1 MHGTS
6 SRVFTFKLIEEVD
19 LWLLHM
25 QMDAKL
31 KHDTEVHITE
41 VSKHGSKHLA
51 ALAGLQTLTI
61 VGGNTIGAE
70 GCKHL
75 AALAG
80 LQTLTIESNNEIGA
94 EGCKYLAALT
104 WLQSLCPLDLIRFSI
119 CCSLLAASTAAL
131 LHSTLEKVYWSINLS
146 SNNADDPDQEF
157 PMNTGPLF
165 HWIVHDTFITTTT
178 QVAFF
183 KEVSL
188 AWAVLSLLEAGL
200 LALALRWTAP
210 LGPIRVCIG
219 GLTASFFVPIP
230 LA

>member
-104 WLQSLCPLDLIRFSI
+104 WLRLSPSSAKTRLARR
-119 CCSLLAASTAAL
+119 AAST
-131 LHSTLEKVYWSINLS
+131 SPLS
-146 SNNADDPDQEF
+146 PGSR
-157 PMNTGPLF
+157 
-165 HWIVHDTFITTTT
+165 
-178 QVAFF
+178 
-183 KEVSL
+183 
-188 AWAVLSLLEAGL
+188 LS
-200 LALALRWTAP
+200 P
-210 LGPIRVCIG
+210 
-219 GLTASFFVPIP
+219 
-230 LA
+230 